1 MIKKQRFFRSPPPC
15 GANRASS
22 IRNELKVS
30 FLFWPYTHWPLGPL
44 WNIMDLMNLLSLN
57 DKFLDYFVDALK
69 FSKFFSSASFMIK
82 VAPILFFIVNRCNI
96 LKLNDS
102 CPLFS
107 NLTRA
112 NDYGKWEMKTD
123 MEHAGRVSVSSIK
136 SVKVGV
142 FLGQIILYIKGDQNV
157 FKVTWEEC
165 SWFFFNLRSSW
176 SINFG
181 YSWVVFLIF
190 FWVSTKMV

>member
-1 MIKKQRFFRSPPPC
+1 
-15 GANRASS
+15 
-22 IRNELKVS
+22 
-30 FLFWPYTHWPLGPL
+30 
-44 WNIMDLMNLLSLN
+44 MDLMNLLSLN

-69 FSKFFSSASFMIK
+69 FTRIFTSASFMIK

-123 MEHAGRVSVSSIK
+123 MEHAGRVSVSSLI
-136 SVKVGV
+136 SVKVGI
-142 FLGQIILYIKGDQNV
+142 FLRQIFYILKEIKIFGRMPLRCLTATFSTFLAPDQIILG
-157 FKVTWEEC
+157 T
-165 SWFFFNLRSSW
+165 R
-176 SINFG
+176 G
-181 YSWVVFLIF
+181 YFFLIF
-190 FWVSTKMV
+190 LSEYQNGSKF

>member
-1 MIKKQRFFRSPPPC
+1 
-15 GANRASS
+15 
-22 IRNELKVS
+22 
-30 FLFWPYTHWPLGPL
+30 
-44 WNIMDLMNLLSLN
+44 MDLMNLLNLN
-57 DKFLDYFVDALK
+57 DKYLDCFVDGFK

-123 MEHAGRVSVSSIK
+123 MEHAGRVSVSSFI

-142 FLGQIILYIKGDQNV
+142 FLRQIILYISERISKYLEGFMRRMPLRCLTATFSTFLAPDQ
-157 FKVTWEEC
+157 
-165 SWFFFNLRSSW
+165 
-176 SINFG
+176 
-181 YSWVVFLIF
+181 LILG
-190 FWVSTKMV
+190 THG

>member
-1 MIKKQRFFRSPPPC
+1 
-15 GANRASS
+15 
-22 IRNELKVS
+22 
-30 FLFWPYTHWPLGPL
+30 
-44 WNIMDLMNLLSLN
+44 MDLINLLNLN
-57 DKFLDYFVDALK
+57 DEFLDYFVDALK
-69 FSKFFSSASFMIK
+69 FSKVFSCASFMIK

-157 FKVTWEEC
+157 FKVT
-165 SWFFFNLRSSW
+165 
-176 SINFG
+176 
-181 YSWVVFLIF
+181 
-190 FWVSTKMV
+190 

>member
-1 MIKKQRFFRSPPPC
+1 
-15 GANRASS
+15 
-22 IRNELKVS
+22 
-30 FLFWPYTHWPLGPL
+30 
-44 WNIMDLMNLLSLN
+44 MDG
-57 DKFLDYFVDALK
+57 FK

-157 FKVTWEEC
+157 FKVT
-165 SWFFFNLRSSW
+165 
-176 SINFG
+176 
-181 YSWVVFLIF
+181 
-190 FWVSTKMV
+190 